1 MYQEFFGLNRTPF
14 HITPDPDFLFL
25 SRSHEEALASIVYG
39 VDQRKGFVVVLG
51 DVGLGKTTILRYYLE
66 ELAPKDLTTAYVFNP
81 NVTLKALLDTIFR
94 ELGIGHKPDNVPDMV
109 DHLHGMFLDEY
120 QRGRNVVLIVDEA
133 QNMPVETL
141 EGLRLLSNLES
152 STDKLIQIVLVGQPE
167 FAARLEL
174 PELRQLRQR
183 IAVRSTLVPFTER
196 ESLAYIEHR
205 LNKAGGTS
213 ASAFTP
219 GALRE
224 VVEHAKGVPRVINIL
239 CDNALVNGLGYQKKP
254 VTAEIVREAILD
266 LTGHARVRR
275 LPWAWASLVAVVA
288 AGALFLASP
297 YRELVVG
304 AAETQAQLPALPQAP
319 ARVVPVAAGSAASLA
334 RPGEDGV
341 ATAVIVEEGDSLLAA
356 RVGRLWVC
364 GRARHAGRPRGQSKH
379 REPGQ
384 TARRQ
389 RCPLPG
395 HPGSRC
401 GDVARAVRGGR
412 SARRRCGIIDIRAPV
427 AQLDR
432 APDFES
438 VGRRFESCRAR
449 QPSRR
454 SGWITVLPPLWLG
467 RPSAVA
473 AIR

>member
-94 ELGIGHKPDNVPDMV
+94 ELGIAPAPDNVPDMV
-109 DHLHGMFLDEY
+109 DHLHGVFLDEY

-174 PELRQLRQR
+174 PEMRQLRQR
-183 IAVRSTLVPFTER
+183 VAVRSTIVPFTER

-254 VTAEIVREAILD
+254 VTVSIVREAILD
-266 LTGHARVRR
+266 LTGHARVRW

-288 AGALFLASP
+288 AGALLLVSP
-297 YRELVVG
+297 YRGLVVG

-319 ARVVPVAAGSAASLA
+319 AKALPVAAGSAASLA

-341 ATAVIVEEGDSLLAA
+341 ATAVIVGDGDTLLQLAWDVYGFADERVMEVVLAA
-356 RVGRLWVC
+356 NPTIEKPDRLLVGSAVLFPAIP
-364 GRARHAGRPRGQSKH
+364 GLGADTSRAR
-379 REPGQ
+379 
-384 TARRQ
+384 
-389 RCPLPG
+389 
-395 HPGSRC
+395 
-401 GDVARAVRGGR
+401 
-412 SARRRCGIIDIRAPV
+412 
-427 AQLDR
+427 
-432 APDFES
+432 
-438 VGRRFESCRAR
+438 
-449 QPSRR
+449 
-454 SGWITVLPPLWLG
+454 
-467 RPSAVA
+467 
-473 AIR
+473 

>member
-94 ELGIGHKPDNVPDMV
+94 ELGIGDKPDNVPEMV

-183 IAVRSTLVPFTER
+183 VAVRSTLVPFTER
-196 ESLAYIEHR
+196 GEPGVHR
-205 LNKAGGTS
+205 TPAEQGG
-213 ASAFTP
+213 
-219 GALRE
+219 R
-224 VVEHAKGVPRVINIL
+224 H
-239 CDNALVNGLGYQKKP
+239 Q
-254 VTAEIVREAILD
+254 
-266 LTGHARVRR
+266 
-275 LPWAWASLVAVVA
+275 
-288 AGALFLASP
+288 
-297 YRELVVG
+297 
-304 AAETQAQLPALPQAP
+304 
-319 ARVVPVAAGSAASLA
+319 A
-334 RPGEDGV
+334 RPRSRLEPC
-341 ATAVIVEEGDSLLAA
+341 A
-356 RVGRLWVC
+356 RSSSTR
-364 GRARHAGRPRGQSKH
+364 RAC
-379 REPGQ
+379 PG
-384 TARRQ
+384 
-389 RCPLPG
+389 
-395 HPGSRC
+395 
-401 GDVARAVRGGR
+401 
-412 SARRRCGIIDIRAPV
+412 
-427 AQLDR
+427 
-432 APDFES
+432 
-438 VGRRFESCRAR
+438 
-449 QPSRR
+449 
-454 SGWITVLPPLWLG
+454 
-467 RPSAVA
+467 
-473 AIR
+473 

>member
-25 SRSHEEALASIVYG
+25 SRSHEEALASIIYG
-39 VDQRKGFVVVLG
+39 VDERKGFVVVLG

-81 NVTLKALLDTIFR
+81 DVSLKALLDTLFR
-94 ELGIGHKPDNVPDMV
+94 ELGIGNKPDNVPDMV
-109 DHLHGMFLDEY
+109 DQLHGMFLDEY
-120 QRGRNVVLIVDEA
+120 QLGRNVVLIVDEA

-167 FAARLEL
+167 FAARLEQ

-183 IAVRSTLVPFTER
+183 IAVRSTLVPFTEA

-205 LNKAGGTS
+205 LSKAGGTS

-224 VVEHAKGVPRVINIL
+224 IVEHAKGVPRVINIL
-239 CDNALVNGLGYQKKP
+239 CDNALVNGLGHQKRP

-275 LPWAWASLVAVVA
+275 LPWAWASMVAVAA

-297 YRELVVG
+297 YRALVFG
-304 AAETQAQLPALPQAP
+304 AAETHAQLPALPQAP
-319 ARVVPVAAGSAASLA
+319 PQVVPVAAGGAESLA

-341 ATAVIVEEGDSLLAA
+341 ATAVIVEQGDSLLVLARDVYGFADERVIQVVLAA
-356 RVGRLWVC
+356 NPDIENPDRLLVGSAVRFPAIPGL
-364 GRARHAGRPRGQSKH
+364 GAGTSRAR
-379 REPGQ
+379 
-384 TARRQ
+384 
-389 RCPLPG
+389 
-395 HPGSRC
+395 
-401 GDVARAVRGGR
+401 
-412 SARRRCGIIDIRAPV
+412 
-427 AQLDR
+427 
-432 APDFES
+432 
-438 VGRRFESCRAR
+438 
-449 QPSRR
+449 
-454 SGWITVLPPLWLG
+454 
-467 RPSAVA
+467 
-473 AIR
+473 

>member
-94 ELGIGHKPDNVPDMV
+94 ELGIAPAPDNVPDMV

-120 QRGRNVVLIVDEA
+120 QRGRNVVLIIDEA

-167 FAARLEL
+167 FAARLQL

-183 IAVRSTLVPFTER
+183 VAVRSTLVPFTDR

-205 LNKAGGTS
+205 LKKAGGTS

-224 VVEHAKGVPRVINIL
+224 VVDHAKGVPRVINIL
-239 CDNALVNGLGYQKKP
+239 CDNALVNGLGCQKKP
-254 VTAEIVREAILD
+254 VTAAIVREAILD
-266 LTGHARVRR
+266 LTGHARVRWR
-275 LPWAWASLVAVVA
+275 PWAWASLVAVVA
-288 AGALFLASP
+288 AAALYLSSP
-297 YRELVVG
+297 SREFVVG
-304 AAETQAQLPALPQAP
+304 AAETQVQLPALPQAP
-319 ARVVPVAAGSAASLA
+319 AGALPVAAGGAGPLA

-341 ATAVIVEEGDSLLAA
+341 ATAVIVGKGDTLLQLAWDVYGFADERVMQVVLAA
-356 RVGRLWVC
+356 NPNIENPDRLLVG
-364 GRARHAGRPRGQSKH
+364 S
-379 REPGQ
+379 
-384 TARRQ
+384 
-389 RCPLPG
+389 
-395 HPGSRC
+395 
-401 GDVARAVRGGR
+401 AVRFPAIPGLG
-412 SARRRCGIIDIRAPV
+412 SGAPPAR
-427 AQLDR
+427 
-432 APDFES
+432 
-438 VGRRFESCRAR
+438 
-449 QPSRR
+449 
-454 SGWITVLPPLWLG
+454 
-467 RPSAVA
+467 
-473 AIR
+473 

>member
-94 ELGIGHKPDNVPDMV
+94 ELGIAPAPDNVPDMV

-174 PELRQLRQR
+174 PEMRQLRQR
-183 IAVRSTLVPFTER
+183 VAVRSTIVPFTER

-254 VTAEIVREAILD
+254 VTASIVREAILD
-266 LTGHARVRR
+266 LTGHARVRW

-288 AGALFLASP
+288 AGALLLVSP
-297 YRELVVG
+297 YRGLVVG

-319 ARVVPVAAGSAASLA
+319 AKALPVAAGSAAALA

-341 ATAVIVEEGDSLLAA
+341 ATAVIVGEGDTLLQLAWDVYGFADERVMEVVLAA
-356 RVGRLWVC
+356 NPTIEKPDRLLVG
-364 GRARHAGRPRGQSKH
+364 
-379 REPGQ
+379 
-384 TARRQ
+384 
-389 RCPLPG
+389 
-395 HPGSRC
+395 
-401 GDVARAVRGGR
+401 
-412 SARRRCGIIDIRAPV
+412 
-427 AQLDR
+427 
-432 APDFES
+432 
-438 VGRRFESCRAR
+438 
-449 QPSRR
+449 
-454 SGWITVLPPLWLG
+454 
-467 RPSAVA
+467 SAVLFP
-473 AIR
+473 AIPGLGADTSRER

>member
-25 SRSHEEALASIVYG
+25 SHSHEEALASIVYG

-94 ELGIGHKPDNVPDMV
+94 ELGLADKPDTVPDMV
-109 DHLHGMFLDEY
+109 DQLHGLFIDEY
-120 QRGRNVVLIVDEA
+120 QRGRNVVLIIDEA

-167 FAARLEL
+167 FAARLEQ

-239 CDNALVNGLGYQKKP
+239 CDNALVNGLGCQKKP
-254 VTAEIVREAILD
+254 VTAAIVREAILD
-266 LTGHARVRR
+266 LTGHARVRW

-297 YRELVVG
+297 YREFVVG
-304 AAETQAQLPALPQAP
+304 AAETQGQLPALPQAP
-319 ARVVPVAAGSAASLA
+319 PRVVPVAAGSAASLA
-334 RPGEDGV
+334 RPGEAGV
-341 ATAVIVEEGDSLLAA
+341 ATAVIVGEGDTLLALA
-356 RVGRLWVC
+356 WDVYGFADERVMQVVLAANPNIENSDRLLV
-364 GRARHAGRPRGQSKH
+364 
-379 REPGQ
+379 
-384 TARRQ
+384 
-389 RCPLPG
+389 
-395 HPGSRC
+395 GS
-401 GDVARAVRGGR
+401 AVRFPAIAGLG
-412 SARRRCGIIDIRAPV
+412 APT
-427 AQLDR
+427 
-432 APDFES
+432 
-438 VGRRFESCRAR
+438 
-449 QPSRR
+449 SRER
-454 SGWITVLPPLWLG
+454 
-467 RPSAVA
+467 
-473 AIR
+473 

>member
-94 ELGIGHKPDNVPDMV
+94 ELGIGEKPDNVPDMV

-152 STDKLIQIVLVGQPE
+152 STDKLIQVVLVGQPE

-174 PELRQLRQR
+174 PEMRQLRQR
-183 IAVRSTLVPFTER
+183 VAVRSTIVPFTER

-239 CDNALVNGLGYQKKP
+239 CDNALVNGLGCQKKP
-254 VTAEIVREAILD
+254 VTATYCAR
-266 LTGHARVRR
+266 GHSRPHGARARAMAAVGVGLAGGGGGCRRAVPVVAVPGVRR
-275 LPWAWASLVAVVA
+275 RGGRD
-288 AGALFLASP
+288 AGAVARASSGAP
-297 YRELVVG
+297 SGCPRGGRECGV
-304 AAETQAQLPALPQAP
+304 ACP
-319 ARVVPVAAGSAASLA
+319 ARRSRRGD
-334 RPGEDGV
+334 RGYRGERRF
-341 ATAVIVEEGDSLLAA
+341 APPA
-356 RVGRLWVC
+356 RVGRVWVR
-364 GRARHAGRPRGQSKH
+364 GRARHGGRPRGQSNH
-379 REPGQ
+379 RETRQ
-384 TARRQ
+384 AARRQ

-395 HPGSRC
+395 HPGPRC
-401 GDVARAVRGGR
+401 GHIARAVRGGR

-473 AIR
+473 EIR

>member
-25 SRSHEEALASIVYG
+25 SRSHEEALASIIYG
-39 VDQRKGFVVVLG
+39 VDERKGFVVVLG

-81 NVTLKALLDTIFR
+81 DVSLKALLDTLFR
-94 ELGIGHKPDNVPDMV
+94 ELGIGNKPDSVPDMV
-109 DHLHGMFLDEY
+109 DQLHGMFLDEY
-120 QRGRNVVLIVDEA
+120 QLGRNVVLIVDEA

-239 CDNALVNGLGYQKKP
+239 CDNALVNGLGYQKR
-254 VTAEIVREAILD
+254 ACHRQIVREAILD
-266 LTGHARVRR
+266 LTGHARVRW
-275 LPWAWASLVAVVA
+275 LPWAWASLVAVAA

-304 AAETQAQLPALPQAP
+304 AAETQRAVARASSGAP
-319 ARVVPVAAGSAASLA
+319 AG
-334 RPGEDGV
+334 RPRGGRECGV
-341 ATAVIVEEGDSLLAA
+341 ACPARRRRRGDRGHRGGRRYPPRA
-356 RVGRLWVC
+356 RVGRLRVR
-364 GRARHAGRPRGQSKH
+364 GRARHGGRPRGQSKH
-379 REPGQ
+379 RETRQ

-401 GDVARAVRGGR
+401 GDVASAVKGRAVRPQAVWYHRYPCAR
-412 SARRRCGIIDIRAPV
+412 S
-427 AQLDR
+427 
-432 APDFES
+432 
-438 VGRRFESCRAR
+438 
-449 QPSRR
+449 
-454 SGWITVLPPLWLG
+454 
-467 RPSAVA
+467 SAG
-473 AIR
+473 

>member
-1 MYQEFFGLNRTPF
+1 M
-14 HITPDPDFLFL
+14 
-25 SRSHEEALASIVYG
+25 
-39 VDQRKGFVVVLG
+39 
-51 DVGLGKTTILRYYLE
+51 
-66 ELAPKDLTTAYVFNP
+66 
-81 NVTLKALLDTIFR
+81 
-94 ELGIGHKPDNVPDMV
+94 GIGEKPDNVPDMV

-174 PELRQLRQR
+174 PEMRQLRQR
-183 IAVRSTLVPFTER
+183 VAVRSTIVPFTER

-254 VTAEIVREAILD
+254 VTASIVRETILD
-266 LTGHARVRR
+266 LTGHARVRW

-297 YRELVVG
+297 TGSLLSRWPGRRGSCPRFLRRPLGSSPWPPGVRRR
-304 AAETQAQLPALPQAP
+304 LPGP
-319 ARVVPVAAGSAASLA
+319 ARTAWRPRSSWGKAIPSSQLA
-334 RPGEDGV
+334 WDVYGFADE
-341 ATAVIVEEGDSLLAA
+341 
-356 RVGRLWVC
+356 RVMG
-364 GRARHAGRPRGQSKH
+364 GRPRGQSKPSRKPDRLLVGSAVLFPAIPGLGARTH
-379 REPGQ
+379 R
-384 TARRQ
+384 
-389 RCPLPG
+389 
-395 HPGSRC
+395 
-401 GDVARAVRGGR
+401 ARAEGKGGGCAR
-412 SARRRCGIIDIRAPV
+412 PAFAPGASARSEAP
-427 AQLDR
+427 
-432 APDFES
+432 
-438 VGRRFESCRAR
+438 
-449 QPSRR
+449 
-454 SGWITVLPPLWLG
+454 IPP
-467 RPSAVA
+467 
-473 AIR
+473 

>member
-1 MYQEFFGLNRTPF
+1 MLFANGAHTSQLWQAETRMYKEFFGLSRTPF

-39 VDQRKGFVVVLG
+39 VEQRKGFVVVLG

-66 ELAPKDLTTAYVFNP
+66 ELAPKELITAYVFNP
-81 NVTLKALLDTIFR
+81 DVTLKALLDTIFR
-94 ELGIGHKPDNVPDMV
+94 ELGIADRLDNVHDMV
-109 DHLHGMFLDEY
+109 DHLHGMFIDEY
-120 QRGRNVVLIVDEA
+120 QKGRNIVLIVDEA

-152 STDKLIQIVLVGQPE
+152 STDKLIQMVLVGQPE
-167 FAARLEL
+167 FGAKLEL
-174 PELRQLRQR
+174 PELRQVRQR

-205 LNKAGGTS
+205 LSRAGGTS
-213 ASAFTP
+213 ASVFTR

-266 LTGHARVRR
+266 LTGHARVRW

-304 AAETQAQLPALPQAP
+304 AAETQAQSPALPQAP
-319 ARVVPVAAGSAASLA
+319 PRVVPEAAGSEASLA
-334 RPGEDGV
+334 RTGGNGV
-341 ATAVIVEEGDSLLAA
+341 ETVVIVGPGDSLSLLAKDVYGFADERVMRVVLAA
-356 RVGRLWVC
+356 NPDLGDPDRLLVGTPVHFP
-364 GRARHAGRPRGQSKH
+364 AI
-379 REPGQ
+379 PG
-384 TARRQ
+384 
-389 RCPLPG
+389 
-395 HPGSRC
+395 
-401 GDVARAVRGGR
+401 
-412 SARRRCGIIDIRAPV
+412 
-427 AQLDR
+427 
-432 APDFES
+432 
-438 VGRRFESCRAR
+438 
-449 QPSRR
+449 
-454 SGWITVLPPLWLG
+454 LG
-467 RPSAVA
+467 A
-473 AIR
+473 